1 MSNISLN
8 ILTLSRNFISDQRH
22 AIVIL
27 KAIKDV
33 VLELEAFG
41 TFLGLSNAVIQEIKV
56 NSPHEVQTRRKDII
70 IAWLETGTASRSA
83 LISALEDIGRFDVA
97 AIVKGLPTV

>member
-27 KAIKDV
+27 KAINDV
-33 VLELEAFG
+33 VLDLELFG
-41 TFLGLSNAVIQEIKV
+41 IFLGLSNAVIQEIKV

-70 IAWLETGTASRSA
+70 IAWLETGTATRSA
-83 LISALEDIGRFDVA
+83 LISALEDVGRFDVA
-97 AIVKGLPTV
+97 AIVMGLPTV